1 MYMPGADP
9 GLQEG
14 GSMSISARKI
24 LDHAP
29 NLLRARARSA
39 GFFAN
44 IAPDLDKFTAFEVSL
59 PCFLRQLVTE
69 RNKFGSLARLVVSVV
84 LMT

>member
-1 MYMPGADP
+1 
-9 GLQEG
+9 
-14 GSMSISARKI
+14 MSISARKI

-29 NLLRARARSA
+29 NLLRARGKIARSA

-59 PCFLRQLVTE
+59 PCFLWQLVTE